1 MEQFTVGICAT
12 GETPAVAGLV
22 SSILAECQNTPHRM
36 RNLVI
41 VASDCPPETISA
53 LRVLQESDG
62 RIDVLVE
69 EARHGKTDAVNKIL
83 SRIQTPL
90 ILFVNSDSRPS
101 PGAIPSLL
109 SSMESDQRVGAVSA
123 IPEPE
128 EGAGMVCLLLGFMW
142 AAHNRC
148 SVALNHMNVS
158 NHSCDELVVFRTRA
172 ITFLPQD
179 TVNDGAFLAAT
190 ARLRGFSIKV
200 SSVAKVKIKTPSRI
214 TDVVL
219 QRRRILFGHAQ
230 VWRKVGTPPK
240 TIESMLFLSPSVG
253 LRLLVATLADRP
265 RSLFILPA
273 ALVSELLAGLLS
285 ISDSLRSSNA
295 HAVWRRFR

>member
-1 MEQFTVGICAT
+1 M
-12 GETPAVAGLV
+12 
-22 SSILAECQNTPHRM
+22 
-36 RNLVI
+36 
-41 VASDCPPETISA
+41 
-53 LRVLQESDG
+53 
-62 RIDVLVE
+62 
-69 EARHGKTDAVNKIL
+69 
-83 SRIQTPL
+83 
-90 ILFVNSDSRPS
+90 
-101 PGAIPSLL
+101 
-109 SSMESDQRVGAVSA
+109 
-123 IPEPE
+123 
-128 EGAGMVCLLLGFMW
+128 
-142 AAHNRC
+142 
-148 SVALNHMNVS
+148 
-158 NHSCDELVVFRTRA
+158 
-172 ITFLPQD
+172 
-179 TVNDGAFLAAT
+179 
-190 ARLRGFSIKV
+190 
-200 SSVAKVKIKTPSRI
+200 IKTPSRI